1 MQTNQYLPPEGRAG
15 AASLPALSDDE
26 FSSIVQQVRNNQR
39 DADRLRLL
47 KNLVLSYTVSC
58 VQAKA
63 FVEELEFTEGKV
75 EVAVLLHPATH
86 DGERYEEVLAALR
99 FEEQKQEVRAQCQLA
114 AAPAAPA
121 QAPTSAPA
129 ARAPAQQAEPAKEMN
144 SWMRRKPVDSDEEDS
159 D

>member
-1 MQTNQYLPPEGRAG
+1 M
-15 AASLPALSDDE
+15 
-26 FSSIVQQVRNNQR
+26 
-39 DADRLRLL
+39 
-47 KNLVLSYTVSC
+47 
-58 VQAKA
+58 
-63 FVEELEFTEGKV
+63 
-75 EVAVLLHPATH
+75 HPATH